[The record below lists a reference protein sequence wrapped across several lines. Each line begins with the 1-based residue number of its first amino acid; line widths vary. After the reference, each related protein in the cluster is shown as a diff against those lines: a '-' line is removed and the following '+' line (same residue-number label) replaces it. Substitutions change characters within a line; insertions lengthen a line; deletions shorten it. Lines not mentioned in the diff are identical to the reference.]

1 MNKRLESYRSSVR
14 QHLNETREV
23 SAAQAVQAPSGKPD
37 TSTLRVL
44 VSELVQPNGQT
55 VRLVKTVAQGESR

>member
-1 MNKRLESYRSSVR
+1 MD
-14 QHLNETREV
+14 ETREV
-23 SAAQAVQAPSGKPD
+23 SAAQAVQEPSGKPD

-44 VSELVQPNGQT
+44 VSELVQPNGQA